1 MIIMPS
7 TRVLSAS
14 RRPGWA
20 RLRSVGAAALLSA
33 ASATW
38 HAVAAPPRAPESV
51 APENAAIFLR
61 ATSIAD
67 LVGGMSSA
75 AGHTLDEKD
84 VAAHVA
90 AMFSM
95 GEIPV
100 PTGAVGLSIFA
111 APPREDGMVLP
122 AMLLTCDFGDQVDAA
137 RGAIE
142 RLVTE
147 ARRGGTA
154 IAERPMRGRT
164 AYVFTV
170 EAGGQS
176 APGAGG
182 ADADAPDDDEFDF
195 QFDEFGM
202 GGPDVMAEA
211 FREWFVLVDG
221 THLVVGTDAAAMD
234 TAIGRLAAA
243 DAGSLASSKAWQR
256 SREGRGG
263 GSFEAAVIFANAAPL
278 IAAFDPMGFS
288 FMVVPMLHEL
298 VGEVESLSMSMDFP
312 APGASEQ
319 RVFLC
324 SPSGPGGLMKAMGQG
339 EPAAVPAAAMARS
352 ATSYWAVNMDF
363 AEAAS
368 ILRRTVEEGPLAM
381 LLGEMGMEGGDDDG
395 GPLAMLESAGR
406 LVGRTFE
413 GAGYA
418 SSDDPGGAQMI
429 ATTLRDPAGLSGV
442 IEMLGEAMPMDRE
455 DLGGG
460 RTLYRAT
467 MPDLTD
473 MPEMMT
479 IQVDPGVVPA
489 LLVEG
494 TTLRIGSEKMLRALP
509 AIIDQ
514 APMTEAQHP
523 RLAAARSLTG
533 GRNVVAWG
541 WSDLAAATGTSVMDP
556 ATLHMLMAMM
566 DVPGLEQADGIFGE
580 LLVDM
585 ASQVQGDAV
594 WFVESRPDGMLL
606 MSRTSRRDE

>member
-1 MIIMPS
+1 MIFMPS
-7 TRVLSAS
+7 TRVLTAP
-14 RRPGWA
+14 RRPRWA

-38 HAVAAPPRAPESV
+38 HAGGAPPRAPESV
-51 APENAAIFLR
+51 APENAAVFLR
-61 ATSIAD
+61 ATSIAE

-75 AGHTLDEKD
+75 AGHTLDEKYI
-84 VAAHVA
+84 AAKVA
-90 AMFSM
+90 AMFNM
-95 GEIPV
+95 GDIPV

-122 AMLLTCDFGDQVDAA
+122 AMLLTCDFGDQVEAA

-147 ARRGGTA
+147 ARRSGTS

-164 AYVFTV
+164 AYVFTI
-170 EAGGQS
+170 EAGEQT

-195 QFDEFGM
+195 QFDDFGM
-202 GGPDVMAEA
+202 GGPDVMSEA
-211 FREWFVLVDG
+211 FREWLVLVEG
-221 THLVVGTDAAAMD
+221 THLVVGTNAAAMD
-234 TAIGRLAAA
+234 AAIGRLAAA

-278 IAAFDPMGFS
+278 IAPFDPMGFS
-288 FMVVPMLHEL
+288 FMVVPMLQEL
-298 VGEVESLSMSMDFP
+298 VGEVESLSMSMEFP

-324 SPSGPGGLMKAMGQG
+324 SPSGPGGLMKAMGRG

-406 LVGRTFE
+406 LVGRRFE

-418 SSDDPGGAQMI
+418 SPDDPSGAHLV

-442 IEMLGEAMPMDRE
+442 IEMLGDVMPMDRE

-460 RTLYRAT
+460 RILYRAT
-467 MPDLTD
+467 MPDQSD

-479 IQVDPGVVPA
+479 LQIQPGVVPA
-489 LLVEG
+489 LLVDG
-494 TTLRIGSEKMLRALP
+494 TTLRIGPENMLRALP
-509 AIIDQ
+509 AVVDQ
-514 APMTEAQHP
+514 APMTDAQHP

-541 WSDLAAATGTSVMDP
+541 WSDLAAAADSSMMDP
-556 ATLHMLMAMM
+556 AALHMLLAMM
-566 DVPGLEQADGIFGE
+566 DVPGLEEADGIFGD
-580 LLVDM
+580 LLADM
-585 ASQVQGDAV
+585 AAQVKGDAV
-594 WFVESRPDGMLL
+594 WLIESRPDGMLL
-606 MSRTSRRDE
+606 MSRTSRRDD